1 LVGDDLDIAQ
11 AEFPQEGFEP
21 KLDTTLSGKDVK
33 ETIIPS
39 ESIKKATEV
48 LRGTKES
55 ISETNNIEVENK
67 KNQQKIEKGKR
78 KRIEKKPQENIE
90 DMQESMST
98 ELDDFPK
105 KKEQATVESMKEKK
119 TDQNK
124 NNKTQNN
131 AEASSFPVKLKKT
144 EQIKRPLS
152 EQKLET
158 VQLKHHTF
166 EGLPQETEKERPS
179 GVILKLPIKQ
189 KDDATSSKILQKKKI
204 IKNLQ

>member
-1 LVGDDLDIAQ
+1 MGAEEAKVIENAPSYLSEYASESFVGDDLDIAQ

-39 ESIKKATEV
+39 ESIN
-48 LRGTKES
+48 
-55 ISETNNIEVENK
+55 ETNNIEVENK

-124 NNKTQNN
+124 N
-131 AEASSFPVKLKKT
+131 
-144 EQIKRPLS
+144 
-152 EQKLET
+152 
-158 VQLKHHTF
+158 
-166 EGLPQETEKERPS
+166 
-179 GVILKLPIKQ
+179 
-189 KDDATSSKILQKKKI
+189 
-204 IKNLQ
+204 